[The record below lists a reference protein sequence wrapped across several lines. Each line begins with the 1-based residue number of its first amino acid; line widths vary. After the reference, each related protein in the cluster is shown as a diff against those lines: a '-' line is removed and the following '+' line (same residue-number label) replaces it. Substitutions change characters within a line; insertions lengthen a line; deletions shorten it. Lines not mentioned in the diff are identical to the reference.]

1 MKNIETD
8 KKYGSN
14 KLNELERKL
23 ETAKG
28 DEILKIIEEIIKEE
42 KNIYGQSPT
51 LYEMEK

>member
-1 MKNIETD
+1 MKDIEID
-8 KKYGSN
+8 KKYGSD

-28 DEILKIIEEIIKEE
+28 DEILIIIKKIIEEE

-51 LYEMEK
+51 LHEMEK